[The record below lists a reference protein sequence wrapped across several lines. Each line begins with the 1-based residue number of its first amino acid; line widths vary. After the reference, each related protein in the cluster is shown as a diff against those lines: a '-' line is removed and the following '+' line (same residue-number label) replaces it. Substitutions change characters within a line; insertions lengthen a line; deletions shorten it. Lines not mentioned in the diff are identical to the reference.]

1 MNDFLKSNAKDIG
14 MIFFL
19 AIGAYFTIQSNTED
33 IISLQ
38 KKDVELEANKV
49 GNSTMVL
56 KEQFLSAEL
65 SKIEEEISDLNIRL
79 DKKIKI
85 IKAQDVVISD
95 LTVRVAVLETK
106 TDQNEGELTG
116 IWKFINKFLEEL

>member
-65 SKIEEEISDLNIRL
+65 NKIEEEISDLNIRL

-85 IKAQDVVISD
+85 IKSQDVVISD